1 MMHCKYLLFLLFWVA
16 PTPHQQTCHSSNPNV
31 LTSARAGRPAS
42 NTHSR
47 HIAGTPLHRSA
58 DYIHSILS
66 CSRVGAP
73 KSRVDFVLK
82 LHRSSPLQSDPMQRI
97 FGYPIDPS
105 ATTVPQIM
113 LKIVP
118 VLYERGIFR
127 LVEIG

>member
-1 MMHCKYLLFLLFWVA
+1 
-16 PTPHQQTCHSSNPNV
+16 
-31 LTSARAGRPAS
+31 
-42 NTHSR
+42 
-47 HIAGTPLHRSA
+47 
-58 DYIHSILS
+58 
-66 CSRVGAP
+66 
-73 KSRVDFVLK
+73 
-82 LHRSSPLQSDPMQRI
+82 MQRI